1 LPTARTVRPFKLSYF
16 GYFEKPYSDR
26 VVEMRNM
33 DQPINSLDEFDLSQA
48 KVEFGG
54 ILEERGDRPS
64 SMVTLPSG
72 FPEAKLYA
80 LLKALFGRPQG
91 MMSLAL
97 HPKGDPDAIFKY
109 EFSIELPDKTRLAIM
124 RSWLNVEVHSFGRKV
139 SRQELLRLFTSN
151 FSLHEDRL
159 KATLDDLEVYRLVIN
174 PHFRHKK
181 MMKFFEEELK
191 KINAQPPQF
200 PKTLMVTRPEEKHY
214 AKSLHAY
221 ISEVER
227 QNCYAMSLVMESAYT
242 AESYL
247 NLALAL
253 LHNEVLRTNPKMLS
267 DALYETWRDKVE
279 RLPLHCD
286 RVAKQ
291 PSLNDKPVKN
301 LERVF
306 KLRNK
311 IAHSYP
317 DQEDLCAAKIW
328 FDQSIPLLP
337 ACESHVIY
345 QWGVN
350 SLLPSREEALG
361 CPSIV
366 NGFISYIEGIL
377 DRDAKEMIQRAA
389 RTNPLGFSEVTKRY
403 GIPYGEDIVVGLFV
417 AK

>member
-1 LPTARTVRPFKLSYF
+1 
-16 GYFEKPYSDR
+16 
-26 VVEMRNM
+26 
-33 DQPINSLDEFDLSQA
+33 
-48 KVEFGG
+48 
-54 ILEERGDRPS
+54 
-64 SMVTLPSG
+64 
-72 FPEAKLYA
+72 
-80 LLKALFGRPQG
+80 
-91 MMSLAL
+91 
-97 HPKGDPDAIFKY
+97 
-109 EFSIELPDKTRLAIM
+109 
-124 RSWLNVEVHSFGRKV
+124 
-139 SRQELLRLFTSN
+139 
-151 FSLHEDRL
+151 
-159 KATLDDLEVYRLVIN
+159 
-174 PHFRHKK
+174 
-181 MMKFFEEELK
+181 
-191 KINAQPPQF
+191 
-200 PKTLMVTRPEEKHY
+200 
-214 AKSLHAY
+214 
-221 ISEVER
+221 
-227 QNCYAMSLVMESAYT
+227 
-242 AESYL
+242 
-247 NLALAL
+247 
-253 LHNEVLRTNPKMLS
+253 MLS